1 MVTQQENDLLT
12 RTGPGTAMG
21 GVIRAHWQPLALTAE
36 LPDERPL
43 KDITICGENLVVF
56 RDEAGRYGVLERR
69 CCHRSGDLCYGRL
82 EDGGLRCPYH
92 GWLYDVEGVCL
103 EQPAEPAGSKFH
115 DKIRQRAYPCI
126 ERNGIVYGYLGPG
139 APPLFPD
146 FDWHAA
152 PEAHSFVFKGYQRCN
167 WLQSNEGEIDPAHLS
182 YLHRYLNDEIDEDN
196 SYGFDQFLEAA
207 DDTDMAVTKILRDI
221 PNPRLEI
228 EKTDFGVRIFA
239 LRDTGEFMHVRVTNY
254 LFPNGAVVAIGTD
267 WCLVQL
273 HVPIDDESNWRYDIF
288 YSFREPMDRGS
299 LLRERLNTYT
309 LPDYKPK
316 RNMENRYGFD
326 ADEQK
331 TGTFAGIGYDFNIHD
346 TFILEGA
353 GKIQDRTREH
363 LGYTDKA
370 IIAARQMLMAAATG
384 SGESGLAVATRDAD
398 RNHFDNLV
406 TIDTVLAS
414 DAWRDGWLGKHL
426 ARRRESP
433 WAGGIE
439 PVKLKDG
446 LSTGQ

>member
-1 MVTQQENDLLT
+1 
-12 RTGPGTAMG
+12 
-21 GVIRAHWQPLALTAE
+21 
-36 LPDERPL
+36 
-43 KDITICGENLVVF
+43 
-56 RDEAGRYGVLERR
+56 
-69 CCHRSGDLCYGRL
+69 
-82 EDGGLRCPYH
+82 
-92 GWLYDVEGVCL
+92 
-103 EQPAEPAGSKFH
+103 
-115 DKIRQRAYPCI
+115 
-126 ERNGIVYGYLGPG
+126 
-139 APPLFPD
+139 
-146 FDWHAA
+146 
-152 PEAHSFVFKGYQRCN
+152 
-167 WLQSNEGEIDPAHLS
+167 
-182 YLHRYLNDEIDEDN
+182 
-196 SYGFDQFLEAA
+196 
-207 DDTDMAVTKILRDI
+207 
-221 PNPRLEI
+221 
-228 EKTDFGVRIFA
+228 
-239 LRDTGEFMHVRVTNY
+239 MHVRVTNY

-326 ADEQK
+326 AAEQK

-384 SGESGLAVATRDAD
+384 AGENGLAVATRDAD